1 MSEKK
6 TDKKSLELFIKH
18 LKKKNFKLSEVK
30 SFLHNHVLDL
40 NECDKSGYNA
50 LHYAIKS
57 ERPEIVKVMLS
68 IGNEEETL
76 SIRADPNKET
86 KDKNN
91 NIYTSPLLLS
101 LLYTNEENESMQ
113 IIRHLCNAGA
123 NINYKDENGSTLF
136 LHSCEK
142 GRTDVIKF
150 LINKIIKDKEEN
162 NENYNENEIK
172 DVKTLINSY
181 SKDGGGLHFAII
193 GQQDDVIELL
203 LENNIDLNINNSKG
217 DTALLY
223 ALKEKQMNI
232 FKRIYDYLI
241 NNKEITNEE
250 KKKILNHQNNEGNTI
265 LHELA
270 YCKSTILTNMVL
282 KLPKEICINPELK
295 NKEGFDYN
303 EVAKN
308 VVEMEKERKMQEEKL
323 KEEKKKLKEELR
335 QKKYD
340 EEKKIREQKRK
351 YEEAMKRQEE
361 FGKKLIEHRG
371 LIFTAILLIFMG
383 LMYLLIKYASVK
395 REKII

>member
-1 MSEKK
+1 MSEK

-40 NECDKSGYNA
+40 NEYDKNGYNA

-68 IGNEEETL
+68 IGTDEDSL

-136 LHSCEK
+136 LYSCEK
-142 GRTDVIKF
+142 GRTDIINF

-162 NENYNENEIK
+162 NDNDNEIK
-172 DVKTLINSY
+172 DVKALLNSY

-193 GQQDDVIELL
+193 GQQDEVIELL
-203 LENNIDLNINNSKG
+203 LENDIDLNINNSQG
-217 DTALLY
+217 DNALIF
-223 ALKEKQMNI
+223 AIKEKQMNF
-232 FKRIYDYLI
+232 FKRIYDYLLKNAEI
-241 NNKEITNEE
+241 NDEE
-250 KKKILNHQNNEGNTI
+250 KKKILNHQNKEGNTI

-270 YCKSTILTNMVL
+270 YCKSSILTNMVL
-282 KLPKEICINPELK
+282 KLPKEISIEPELK
-295 NKEGFDYN
+295 NKEGLNY
-303 EVAKN
+303 EQVAKN
-308 VVEMEKERKMQEEKL
+308 VIESENNIKKQEQQLKEERRKL
-323 KEEKKKLKEELR
+323 KEEIR

-340 EEKKIREQKRK
+340 EEKRIMDEKRK

-361 FGKKLIEHRG
+361 FGEKLIENRG
-371 LIFTAILLIFMG
+371 KIFCIILVIFLG

>member
-1 MSEKK
+1 MSEK

-40 NECDKSGYNA
+40 NEYDKNGYNA

-68 IGNEEETL
+68 IGTDEDYL

-136 LHSCEK
+136 LYSCEK
-142 GRTDVIKF
+142 GRTDIINF

-162 NENYNENEIK
+162 NDNDNEIK
-172 DVKTLINSY
+172 DVKALINSY

-193 GQQDDVIELL
+193 GQQDEVIELL
-203 LENNIDLNINNSKG
+203 LENNIDLNIHNS
-217 DTALLY
+217 
-223 ALKEKQMNI
+223 
-232 FKRIYDYLI
+232 
-241 NNKEITNEE
+241 
-250 KKKILNHQNNEGNTI
+250 
-265 LHELA
+265 
-270 YCKSTILTNMVL
+270 
-282 KLPKEICINPELK
+282 
-295 NKEGFDYN
+295 
-303 EVAKN
+303 
-308 VVEMEKERKMQEEKL
+308 QE
-323 KEEKKKLKEELR
+323 
-335 QKKYD
+335 D
-340 EEKKIREQKRK
+340 
-351 YEEAMKRQEE
+351 
-361 FGKKLIEHRG
+361 
-371 LIFTAILLIFMG
+371 
-383 LMYLLIKYASVK
+383 S
-395 REKII
+395 

>member
-1 MSEKK
+1 MSKEP
-6 TDKKSLELFIKH
+6 DKKSLELFIKH
-18 LKKKNFKLSEVK
+18 LKKKNIKLSEVK

-57 ERPEIVKVMLS
+57 ERPEIVKLMLS
-68 IGNEEETL
+68 IGTDEETL

-86 KDKNN
+86 KDKNS

-150 LINKIIKDKEEN
+150 LINKIIKDKEEGN
-162 NENYNENEIK
+162 DNNEIK
-172 DVKTLINSY
+172 DMKMLINSF

-193 GQQDDVIELL
+193 GQQDEVIELL
-203 LENNIDLNINNSKG
+203 LENNIDLNIQNSYG

-241 NNKEITNEE
+241 DNKEITNEE
-250 KKKILNHQNNEGNTI
+250 KKSILNHQNNEGNTI
-265 LHELA
+265 LHELS
-270 YCKSTILTNMVL
+270 YCKSSILTNMVL
-282 KLPKEICINPELK
+282 KLPKEICINKDLK

-308 VVEMEKERKMQEEKL
+308 VIELENNRKKQEERL
-323 KEEKKKLKEELR
+323 KEERRKLKEELR

-340 EEKKIREQKRK
+340 EEKKILDEKRK

-371 LIFTAILLIFMG
+371 IIFMMILLIFMG

>member
-1 MSEKK
+1 MSKEP
-6 TDKKSLELFIKH
+6 DKKSLELFIKH
-18 LKKKNFKLSEVK
+18 LKKKNIKLSEVK

-57 ERPEIVKVMLS
+57 ERPEIVKLMLS
-68 IGNEEETL
+68 IGTDEETL

-86 KDKNN
+86 KDKNS

-150 LINKIIKDKEEN
+150 LINKIIKDKEEGN
-162 NENYNENEIK
+162 DNNEIK
-172 DVKTLINSY
+172 DMKMLINSF

-193 GQQDDVIELL
+193 GQQDEVIELL
-203 LENNIDLNINNSKG
+203 LENNIDLNIQNSYG

-241 NNKEITNEE
+241 DNKEITNEE
-250 KKKILNHQNNEGNTI
+250 KKNILNHQNNEGNTI
-265 LHELA
+265 LHELS
-270 YCKSTILTNMVL
+270 YCKSSILTNMVL
-282 KLPKEICINPELK
+282 KLPQEICINKDLK

-308 VVEMEKERKMQEEKL
+308 VIELENNRKKQEERL
-323 KEEKKKLKEELR
+323 KEERRKLKEELR

-340 EEKKIREQKRK
+340 EEKKILDEKRK

-371 LIFTAILLIFMG
+371 IIFMMILLIFMG

>member
-1 MSEKK
+1 MSKEP
-6 TDKKSLELFIKH
+6 DKKSLELFIKQ
-18 LKKKNFKLSEVK
+18 LKKKNIKLSEVK

-57 ERPEIVKVMLS
+57 ERPEIVKLMLS
-68 IGNEEETL
+68 IGTDEETL

-86 KDKNN
+86 KDKNS

-150 LINKIIKDKEEN
+150 LINKIIKDKEEGN
-162 NENYNENEIK
+162 DNNEIK
-172 DVKTLINSY
+172 DMKMLINSF

-193 GQQDDVIELL
+193 GQQDEVIELL
-203 LENNIDLNINNSKG
+203 LENNIDLNIQNSYG

-241 NNKEITNEE
+241 DNKEITNEE
-250 KKKILNHQNNEGNTI
+250 KKNILNHQNNEGNTI
-265 LHELA
+265 LHELS
-270 YCKSTILTNMVL
+270 YCKSSILTNMVL
-282 KLPKEICINPELK
+282 KLPQEICINKDLK

-308 VVEMEKERKMQEEKL
+308 VIELENNRKKQEERL
-323 KEEKKKLKEELR
+323 KEERRKLKEELR

-340 EEKKIREQKRK
+340 EEKKILDEKRK

-371 LIFTAILLIFMG
+371 IIFMMILLIFMG

>member
-1 MSEKK
+1 MSKEP
-6 TDKKSLELFIKH
+6 DKKSLELFIKH
-18 LKKKNFKLSEVK
+18 LKKKNIKLSEVK

-57 ERPEIVKVMLS
+57 ERPEIVKLMLS
-68 IGNEEETL
+68 IGTDEETL

-86 KDKNN
+86 KDKNS

-150 LINKIIKDKEEN
+150 LINKIIKDKEEGN
-162 NENYNENEIK
+162 DNNEIK
-172 DVKTLINSY
+172 DMKMLINSF

-193 GQQDDVIELL
+193 GQQDEVIELL
-203 LENNIDLNINNSKG
+203 LENNIDLNIQNSYG

-241 NNKEITNEE
+241 DNKEITNEE
-250 KKKILNHQNNEGNTI
+250 KKNILNHQNNEGNTI
-265 LHELA
+265 LHELS
-270 YCKSTILTNMVL
+270 YCKSSILTNMVL
-282 KLPKEICINPELK
+282 KLPQEICINKDLK

-308 VVEMEKERKMQEEKL
+308 VIELENNRKKQEERL
-323 KEEKKKLKEELR
+323 KEERRKLKEELR

-340 EEKKIREQKRK
+340 EEKKIMEEKRK
-351 YEEAMKRQEE
+351 YEEAMAKQAE
-361 FGKKLIEHRG
+361 FGEKLIEHRG
-371 LIFTAILLIFMG
+371 IIFMMILLIFMG

>member
-1 MSEKK
+1 MSKEP
-6 TDKKSLELFIKH
+6 DKKSLELFIKH
-18 LKKKNFKLSEVK
+18 LKKKNIKLSEVK

-57 ERPEIVKVMLS
+57 ERPEIVKLMLS
-68 IGNEEETL
+68 IGTDEETL

-86 KDKNN
+86 KDKNS

-150 LINKIIKDKEEN
+150 LINKIIKDKEEGN
-162 NENYNENEIK
+162 DNNEIK
-172 DVKTLINSY
+172 DMKMLINGF

-193 GQQDDVIELL
+193 GQQDEVIELL
-203 LENNIDLNINNSKG
+203 LENNIDLNIQNSYG

-241 NNKEITNEE
+241 DNKEITNEE
-250 KKKILNHQNNEGNTI
+250 KKNILNHQNNEGNTI
-265 LHELA
+265 LHELS
-270 YCKSTILTNMVL
+270 YCKSSILTNMVL
-282 KLPKEICINPELK
+282 KLPQEICINKDLK

-308 VVEMEKERKMQEEKL
+308 VIELENNRKKQEERL
-323 KEEKKKLKEELR
+323 KEERRKLKEELR

-340 EEKKIREQKRK
+340 EEKKILDEKRK

-371 LIFTAILLIFMG
+371 IIFMMILLIFMG

>member
-1 MSEKK
+1 MSRKSDKK
-6 TDKKSLELFIKH
+6 TLETFIKH
-18 LKKKNFKLSEVK
+18 LKKKNLKYKEAK
-30 SFLHNHVLDL
+30 SFLHNHALDL

-57 ERPEIVKVMLS
+57 ESPEIVKLMLFLGQDDDDSLS
-68 IGNEEETL
+68 IK
-76 SIRADPNKET
+76 ADPNRET
-86 KDKNN
+86 SDKNN

-101 LLYTNEENESMQ
+101 LLYTNDESDSMH

-123 NINYKDENGSTLF
+123 NINYKDENGATLF
-136 LHSCEK
+136 LHACEK
-142 GRTDVIKF
+142 GRIDVINF
-150 LINKIIKDKEEN
+150 LINKIIKDKEDN
-162 NENYNENEIK
+162 NNNEIK
-172 DVKTLINSY
+172 DVKTLINSC

-193 GQQDDVIELL
+193 GQQDEVIELL
-203 LENNIDLNINNSKG
+203 LENNIDLNIINSQG

-241 NNKEITNEE
+241 NTHEITDEE

-270 YCKSTILTNMVL
+270 YCKSSVLTNMVL
-282 KLPKEICINPELK
+282 KLPQEIRVNPELK

-308 VVEMEKERKMQEEKL
+308 VIESENNVKKQEQRW
-323 KEEKKKLKEELR
+323 KEERRKLKEELR

-340 EEKKIREQKRK
+340 EEKKIYEEKRK
-351 YEEAMKRQEE
+351 YEEAMRKQEE
-361 FGKKLIEHRG
+361 FGQKLIEYRG
-371 LIFTAILLIFMG
+371 IIFFVILVIFLG
-383 LMYLLIKYASVK
+383 LMYLLIKRASVK
-395 REKII
+395 RDIVI

>member
-1 MSEKK
+1 MSKEP
-6 TDKKSLELFIKH
+6 DKKSLELFIKH
-18 LKKKNFKLSEVK
+18 LKKKNIKLSEVK

-40 NECDKSGYNA
+40 NEYDKSGYNA

-57 ERPEIVKVMLS
+57 ERPEIVKLMLS
-68 IGNEEETL
+68 IGTDEETL

-86 KDKNN
+86 KDKNS

-150 LINKIIKDKEEN
+150 LINKIIKDKEEGN
-162 NENYNENEIK
+162 DNNEIK
-172 DVKTLINSY
+172 DMKMLINSF

-193 GQQDDVIELL
+193 GQQDEVIELL
-203 LENNIDLNINNSKG
+203 LENNIDLNIQNSYG

-241 NNKEITNEE
+241 DNKEITNEE
-250 KKKILNHQNNEGNTI
+250 KKNILNHQNNEGNTI
-265 LHELA
+265 LHELS
-270 YCKSTILTNMVL
+270 YCKSSILTNMVL
-282 KLPKEICINPELK
+282 KLPKEICINKDLK

-308 VVEMEKERKMQEEKL
+308 VIELENNRKKQEERL
-323 KEEKKKLKEELR
+323 KEERRKLKEELR

-340 EEKKIREQKRK
+340 EEKKILDEKRK

-371 LIFTAILLIFMG
+371 IIFMMILLIFMG

>member
-1 MSEKK
+1 MSKEP
-6 TDKKSLELFIKH
+6 DKKSLELFIKH
-18 LKKKNFKLSEVK
+18 LKKKNIKLSEVK

-57 ERPEIVKVMLS
+57 ERPEIVKLMLS
-68 IGNEEETL
+68 IGTDEETL

-86 KDKNN
+86 KDKNS

-150 LINKIIKDKEEN
+150 LINKIIKDKEEGN
-162 NENYNENEIK
+162 DNNEIK
-172 DVKTLINSY
+172 DMKMLINSF

-193 GQQDDVIELL
+193 GQQDEVIDLL
-203 LENNIDLNINNSKG
+203 LENNIDLNIQNSYG

-241 NNKEITNEE
+241 DNKEITNEE
-250 KKKILNHQNNEGNTI
+250 KKNILNHQNNEGNTI
-265 LHELA
+265 LHELS
-270 YCKSTILTNMVL
+270 YCKSSILTNMVL
-282 KLPKEICINPELK
+282 KLPKEICINKDLK

-308 VVEMEKERKMQEEKL
+308 VIELENNRKKQEERL
-323 KEEKKKLKEELR
+323 KEERRKLKEELR

-340 EEKKIREQKRK
+340 EEKKILDEKRK

-371 LIFTAILLIFMG
+371 IIFMMILLIFMG

>member
-1 MSEKK
+1 MSGKSDKK
-6 TDKKSLELFIKH
+6 TLETFIKH
-18 LKKKNFKLSEVK
+18 LKKKNLKYKEAK

-57 ERPEIVKVMLS
+57 ESPEIVKLMLFLGQDDDDSLS
-68 IGNEEETL
+68 IK
-76 SIRADPNKET
+76 ADPNKET
-86 KDKNN
+86 SDKNN

-101 LLYTNEENESMQ
+101 LLYTNEEAESMQ

-123 NINYKDENGSTLF
+123 NINYKDENGATLF
-136 LHSCEK
+136 LHACEK
-142 GRTDVIKF
+142 GRTDVMNF
-150 LINKIIKDKEEN
+150 LINKIIKDKEDN
-162 NENYNENEIK
+162 IDNEIK
-172 DVKTLINSY
+172 EVKTLINTK

-193 GQQDDVIELL
+193 GQQDEVIELL
-203 LENNIDLNINNSKG
+203 LENNIDLNIINSQG

-232 FKRIYDYLI
+232 FKRIYDYLL
-241 NNKEITNEE
+241 NTHEITDEE

-270 YCKSTILTNMVL
+270 YCKSSVLTNMVL
-282 KLPKEICINPELK
+282 KLPQEISINPELK

-308 VVEMEKERKMQEEKL
+308 VIESENNVKKQEQRW
-323 KEEKKKLKEELR
+323 KEERRKLKEELR

-340 EEKKIREQKRK
+340 EEKKIYEEKRK
-351 YEEAMKRQEE
+351 YEEAMKKQEE
-361 FGKKLIEHRG
+361 FGKILIENRG
-371 LIFTAILLIFMG
+371 KIFFVILVIFLG
-383 LMYLLIKYASVK
+383 LMYLLIKRASVK
-395 REKII
+395 RDRII

>member
-1 MSEKK
+1 MSEKS
-6 TDKKSLELFIKH
+6 DKKSLETFIKL
-18 LKKKNFKLSEVK
+18 LKKKNIKYKEAK
-30 SFLHNHVLDL
+30 SFLHNNVLDL

-57 ERPEIVKVMLS
+57 EKPEIVKLMLS
-68 IGNEEETL
+68 LGLDDDDSL
-76 SIRADPNKET
+76 SIKADPNKET
-86 KDKNN
+86 NDKNN
-91 NIYTSPLLLS
+91 NIFTSPLFLS
-101 LLYTNEENESMQ
+101 LLYTNEETSSMQ

-123 NINYKDENGSTLF
+123 NINYKDENGTTLF

-142 GRTDVIKF
+142 GRTDVINF
-150 LINKIIKDKEEN
+150 LINKIIKDKEDN
-162 NENYNENEIK
+162 KENEIK
-172 DVKTLINSY
+172 DVKELINSF
-181 SKDGGGLHFAII
+181 SKDGSGLHFAII
-193 GQQDDVIELL
+193 GQQDEVIELL
-203 LENNIDLNINNSKG
+203 LENNIDLNIQNSYG
-217 DTALLY
+217 DTALIY
-223 ALKEKQMNI
+223 SLKEKQMNI

-265 LHELA
+265 LHELS
-270 YCKSTILTNMVL
+270 YCKSSILTNMVL
-282 KLPKEICINPELK
+282 KLPQEICINQELK

-308 VVEMEKERKMQEEKL
+308 VIELENNRKKQEERL
-323 KEEKKKLKEELR
+323 KEERRKLKEELR

-340 EEKKIREQKRK
+340 EEKKILDEKRK

-371 LIFTAILLIFMG
+371 LIFMAILIIFMG
-383 LMYLLIKYASVK
+383 LMYLLIKYASTK

>member
-1 MSEKK
+1 MSKEP
-6 TDKKSLELFIKH
+6 DKKSLELFIKH
-18 LKKKNFKLSEVK
+18 LKKKNIKLSEVK

-57 ERPEIVKVMLS
+57 ERPEIVKLMLS
-68 IGNEEETL
+68 IGTDEETL

-86 KDKNN
+86 KDKNS

-150 LINKIIKDKEEN
+150 LINKIIKDKEEGN
-162 NENYNENEIK
+162 DNNEIK
-172 DVKTLINSY
+172 DMKMLINSF

-193 GQQDDVIELL
+193 GQQDEVIELL
-203 LENNIDLNINNSKG
+203 LENNIDLNIQNSYG

-241 NNKEITNEE
+241 DNKEITNEE
-250 KKKILNHQNNEGNTI
+250 KKNILNHQNNEGNTI
-265 LHELA
+265 LHELS
-270 YCKSTILTNMVL
+270 YCKSSILTNMVL
-282 KLPKEICINPELK
+282 KLPKEICINKDLK
-295 NKEGFDYN
+295 NKEGFNYN

-308 VVEMEKERKMQEEKL
+308 VIELENNRKKQEERL
-323 KEEKKKLKEELR
+323 KEERRKLKEELR

-340 EEKKIREQKRK
+340 EEKKILDEKRK

-371 LIFTAILLIFMG
+371 IIFMMILLIFMG

>member
-1 MSEKK
+1 MSKEP
-6 TDKKSLELFIKH
+6 DKKSLELFIKH
-18 LKKKNFKLSEVK
+18 LKKKNIKLSEVK

-57 ERPEIVKVMLS
+57 ERPEIVKLMLS
-68 IGNEEETL
+68 IGTDEETL

-86 KDKNN
+86 KDKNS

-150 LINKIIKDKEEN
+150 LINKIIKDKEEGN
-162 NENYNENEIK
+162 DNNEIK
-172 DVKTLINSY
+172 DMKMLINSF

-193 GQQDDVIELL
+193 GQQDEVIELL
-203 LENNIDLNINNSKG
+203 LENNIDLNIQNSYG

-241 NNKEITNEE
+241 DNKEITNEE
-250 KKKILNHQNNEGNTI
+250 KKNILNHQNNEGNTI
-265 LHELA
+265 LHELS
-270 YCKSTILTNMVL
+270 YCKSSILTNMVL
-282 KLPKEICINPELK
+282 KLPKEICINKDLK

-308 VVEMEKERKMQEEKL
+308 VIELENNRKKHEERL
-323 KEEKKKLKEELR
+323 KEERRKLKEELR

-340 EEKKIREQKRK
+340 EEKKILDEKRK

-371 LIFTAILLIFMG
+371 IIFMMILLIFMG